1 MEARIRVKRVYD
13 EPSGDDGF
21 RVLVDRLWPRG
32 MKKGDV
38 RVDLWLPDVAPSTAL
53 RKWFSHDPS
62 KWEEFKRRYFVE
74 LDEKKEVIKRL
85 VEIAREGTL
94 TLLFSARDVEHNQAV
109 ALRDYLL
116 SLISKGGGEN

>member
-1 MEARIRVKRVYD
+1 MEVRIRVKRVYD

-32 MKKGDV
+32 MKRENV

-109 ALRDYLL
+109 TLREYLVN
-116 SLISKGGGEN
+116 LISKGGG

>member
-1 MEARIRVKRVYD
+1 MGVRIRVKRVYD

-74 LDEKKEVIKRL
+74 LDGKKEVIKRL
-85 VEIAREGTL
+85 VEIARKGTL

-109 ALRDYLL
+109 ALREYLV
-116 SLISKGGGEN
+116 SLISKRG

>member
-1 MEARIRVKRVYD
+1 MGVRIRVKRVYN

-62 KWEEFKRRYFVE
+62 KWEEFKLRYFVE
-74 LDEKKEVIKRL
+74 LDGKKEVIKRL
-85 VEIAREGTL
+85 VEIARKGTL

-109 ALRDYLL
+109 ALREYLV
-116 SLISKGGGEN
+116 SLISKRG

>member
-1 MEARIRVKRVYD
+1 MEARIRVKMVYD

-21 RVLVDRLWPRG
+21 RVLVDRFWPRG
-32 MKKGDV
+32 MKKVDV

-62 KWEEFKRRYFVE
+62 KWEEFKRCYFVE
-74 LDEKKEVIKRL
+74 LDGKREVIKGL
-85 VEIAREGTL
+85 VEIARKGTL

-109 ALRDYLL
+109 ALREYLV
-116 SLISKGGGEN
+116 SLING

>member
-1 MEARIRVKRVYD
+1 VKRVYD

-74 LDEKKEVIKRL
+74 LDKKKEVIKRL
-85 VEIAREGTL
+85 VEIAREGAL
-94 TLLFSARDVEHNQAV
+94 RLLFSARDVEHNQAV
-109 ALRDYLL
+109 ALREYLV
-116 SLISKGGGEN
+116 SLISKRG

>member
-74 LDEKKEVIKRL
+74 LDEKKEVLKRL
-85 VEIAREGTL
+85 VEIARDGTL
-94 TLLFSARDVEHNQAV
+94 TLLFSACDVEHNQAV
-109 ALRDYLL
+109 ALREYLV
-116 SLISKGGGEN
+116 SLISKGG

>member
-1 MEARIRVKRVYD
+1 MGVRIRVKRVYN

-74 LDEKKEVIKRL
+74 LDGKKEVIKRL
-85 VEIAREGTL
+85 VEIARKGTL

-109 ALRDYLL
+109 ALREYLV
-116 SLISKGGGEN
+116 SLISKRG

>member
-1 MEARIRVKRVYD
+1 MGARIRVKRVYD
-13 EPSGDDGF
+13 EPSGDDGI

-38 RVDLWLPDVAPSTAL
+38 RVDLWLPEVAPSTAL

-109 ALRDYLL
+109 ALREYLV
-116 SLISKGGGEN
+116 SLISKGG

>member
-32 MKKGDV
+32 MKREDV

-62 KWEEFKRRYFVE
+62 KWEKFKRRYFVE
-74 LDEKKEVIKRL
+74 LNGKREVIKRL
-85 VEIAREGTL
+85 VEIAREETL

-109 ALRDYLL
+109 ALREYLV
-116 SLISKGGGEN
+116 SLING

>member
-1 MEARIRVKRVYD
+1 MGVRIRVKRVYD

-109 ALRDYLL
+109 ALREYLV
-116 SLISKGGGEN
+116 SLISKGG

>member
-1 MEARIRVKRVYD
+1 MGVRIRVKRVYD

-74 LDEKKEVIKRL
+74 LDEKKEVLKRL
-85 VEIAREGTL
+85 VEIAREGAL

-109 ALRDYLL
+109 ALREYLVG
-116 SLISKGGGEN
+116 LING

>member
-1 MEARIRVKRVYD
+1 MGVRIRVKRVYD

-85 VEIAREGTL
+85 VEIARKGTL

-109 ALRDYLL
+109 ALREYLV
-116 SLISKGGGEN
+116 SLISKRG

>member
-1 MEARIRVKRVYD
+1 
-13 EPSGDDGF
+13 
-21 RVLVDRLWPRG
+21 

-74 LDEKKEVIKRL
+74 LNEKKEVIKRL

-109 ALRDYLL
+109 ALREYLV
-116 SLISKGGGEN
+116 SLISKGGLKIKI